1 MLEVNVQK
9 KLGSFSINVAFL
21 VKAPGITALF
31 GPSGSGK
38 TSVINM
44 VAGLLKPDQGQISV
58 NGNTVFDSR
67 RGIDVPPNRRRLGYV
82 FQDGRLF
89 PHLSV
94 KSNLTYGMKLT
105 RKGEQ
110 GVSFDKAV
118 DVLDLGTL
126 LHRRPAKLSGGE
138 KQRVAIGRAL
148 LTNPSVLLM
157 DEPLSSL
164 DEARKS
170 EIIPFV
176 LRMQKEFLIP
186 ALYVSHSTDEISSL
200 ADHVVVIQSGEV
212 ASNGKPD
219 WLSSET

>member
-21 VKAPGITALF
+21 VRAPGITALF
-31 GPSGSGK
+31 GPSGAGK

-44 VAGLLKPDQGQISV
+44 VAGLMKPDQGQISV

-94 KSNLTYGMKLT
+94 KSNLTYGMNPAHKEGQ
-105 RKGEQ
+105 R
-110 GVSFDKAV
+110 VNFDKAV
-118 DVLDLGTL
+118 EVLDLGTL
-126 LHRRPAKLSGGE
+126 LRRRPAKLSGGE

-164 DEARKS
+164 DEARKA

-200 ADHVVVIQSGEV
+200 ADHVVVIRSGEV
-212 ASNGKPD
+212 VSNGKPD
-219 WLSSET
+219 WL

>member
-9 KLGSFSINVAFL
+9 KLGSFSINVVFL

-89 PHLSV
+89 PHMSV

>member
-21 VKAPGITALF
+21 VRAPGITALF
-31 GPSGSGK
+31 GPSGAGK

-94 KSNLTYGMKLT
+94 KSNLTYGMNPTHKEGQ
-105 RKGEQ
+105 R
-110 GVSFDKAV
+110 VNFDKAV
-118 DVLDLGTL
+118 EVLDLGTL
-126 LHRRPAKLSGGE
+126 LRRRPAKLSGGE

-164 DEARKS
+164 DEARKA

-200 ADHVVVIQSGEV
+200 ADHVVVIRSGEV
-212 ASNGKPD
+212 VSNGKPD
-219 WLSSET
+219 WL

>member
-1 MLEVNVQK
+1 
-9 KLGSFSINVAFL
+9 
-21 VKAPGITALF
+21 
-31 GPSGSGK
+31 
-38 TSVINM
+38 
-44 VAGLLKPDQGQISV
+44 
-58 NGNTVFDSR
+58 
-67 RGIDVPPNRRRLGYV
+67 
-82 FQDGRLF
+82 
-89 PHLSV
+89 
-94 KSNLTYGMKLT
+94 MKLT
-105 RKGEQ
+105 RKDEQ

-212 ASNGKPD
+212 ASNGTPD